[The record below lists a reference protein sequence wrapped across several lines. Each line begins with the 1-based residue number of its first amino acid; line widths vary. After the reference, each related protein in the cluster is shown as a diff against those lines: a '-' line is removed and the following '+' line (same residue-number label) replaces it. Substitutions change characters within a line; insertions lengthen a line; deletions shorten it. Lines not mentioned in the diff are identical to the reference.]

1 MGLVAYNK
9 RFLNADVGGIVSAH
23 DARLLRESTVYR
35 QILNGGGIPQRTLA
49 LGDYGEIPLTTIG
62 NDAFPKFS
70 WLIKC
75 YNDDTRDAQ
84 QKYFNK
90 KLRGARVVTEHA
102 YGMLK
107 GRWRILYKKTECR
120 MRNVKYII
128 TACILLH
135 NLCIELSDP
144 CQPRWRFEVGEFSL
158 MPKQT
163 GRIED
168 TAASE
173 LNRLKISNWLWSH

>member
-1 MGLVAYNK
+1 MYILGRSQLANRKKLNMYISGAAYSQKK
-9 RFLNADVGGIVSAH
+9 RIA
-23 DARLLRESTVYR
+23 
-35 QILNGGGIPQRTLA
+35 
-49 LGDYGEIPLTTIG
+49 
-62 NDAFPKFS
+62 
-70 WLIKC
+70 
-75 YNDDTRDAQ
+75 
-84 QKYFNK
+84 KYFNK
-90 KLRGARVVTEHA
+90 QLRGARVVTEHA

-128 TACILLH
+128 MACILLH